1 MYAGFWKRFFAFI
14 IDWAILFALMLLLYI
29 ALGIFTFYLTDWQSD
44 TGINSINVLTALFY
58 LSSFAVP
65 ILYWSFF
72 EASSYQ
78 ATPGKMALGI
88 KVCDEN
94 GNPLKFAQS
103 LGRNLGKIIS
113 NLTFYI
119 GYVMAGFTVKRQAL
133 HDKMSGCLV
142 IDKTAKFEDLRPFPK
157 ASLWKIAAAVSA
169 VLLPFFLVIAL
180 LAACI
185 VFGIFYYINSI
196 SGLREGVKYL
206 DELKSFQEIYKARNR
221 VYAQDLDLLL
231 SEDVSSDLELSKAKI
246 QIMLSSKDK
255 FLYRFM
261 PEGVSASSKQHPH
274 YTLTVC
280 YSSSVKCIDKELSQF
295 GSMDFTVASPEDCC
309 GDIKE
314 E

>member
-14 IDWAILFALMLLLYI
+14 IDWIILSVAMLLIYI
-29 ALGIFTFYLTDWQSD
+29 AAGIFTFSLADWQSNR
-44 TGINSINVLTALFY
+44 GINSLNVLTAFFY
-58 LSSFAVP
+58 LVSFVSP
-65 ILYWSFF
+65 IFYWTLF

-94 GNPLKFAQS
+94 GKPLKFAQS

-113 NLTFYI
+113 NLTLYI

-157 ASLWKIAAAVSA
+157 ASPWKIAAAVSA
-169 VLLPFFLVIAL
+169 ALLPFFLLIAL

-185 VFGIFYYINSI
+185 VFVVFYNINSV
-196 SGLREGVKYL
+196 SDLREGVKYL
-206 DELKSFQEIYKARNR
+206 DSVKEFQELYKARNK
-221 VYAQDLDLLL
+221 VYARELAPLL

-246 QIMLSSKDK
+246 QIILSSKDK
-255 FLYRFM
+255 FSYSFM
-261 PEGVSASSKQHPH
+261 PGGVSASLRRPPY

-280 YSSSVKCIDKELSQF
+280 YSSSVKCIDKELTQF
-295 GSMDFTVASPEDCC
+295 GDMDFTVASPEDCC